1 MIMMTDYKNF
11 FEEALS
17 EACEKNSFSDNDQL
31 FSIVKERASN
41 MEKKKYKFKKPTV
54 IAASIAAAAALT
66 VSVGA
71 VGFGLLSEMFTKYFG
86 DGATKQLADEGYIYT
101 VENYAEDNTF
111 DGAERMYPVMGETLE
126 KGIFT
131 AKVLGIAGDT
141 QDPMMLID
149 ITVNDPEVAAASDII
164 GIYAQAIGTDE
175 FENKRDSYG
184 IFYSKGVKD
193 EEDPSLY
200 HVSARVPPLWVT
212 QGEETVFDIVSIH
225 TLGDNDSYKAFSEEY
240 YAELNNLPENAI
252 ISHSYYWLQELDDFG
267 ISPTEVSSRIKVHD
281 VDMQFR
287 FTIPGNVLKEAP
299 RKYYYLSDELD
310 KLGYEVDGIVFYLC
324 YSEFG
329 AHETFFSFDCG
340 TFENERDDT
349 GVWSFDRHEKA
360 MEVAEQFIL
369 TVDGTEYKPD
379 IDTAHIFRDSE
390 GITTLMI
397 KDMCYLQFRFPA
409 VDFENAQSITL
420 SANGVSY
427 EIEP

>member
-41 MEKKKYKFKKPTV
+41 MEKKKSKMKKPAV

-71 VGFGLLSEMFTKYFG
+71 VSFGLLSEMFTKYFG
-86 DGATKQLADEGYIYT
+86 DSATKRLADDGYIYT
-101 VENYAEDNTF
+101 AENYAEDNSS
-111 DGAERMYPVMGETLE
+111 DGSERLYPVMGETLE

-131 AKVLGIAGDT
+131 AKLLGIAGDT

-149 ITVNDPEVAAASDII
+149 ITVNDPEIVAASDII
-164 GIYAQAIGTDE
+164 GIYAQTIGTDE
-175 FENKRDSYG
+175 FENKRESYG
-184 IFYSKGVKD
+184 LFYSKGVKD

-281 VDMQFR
+281 VEMQFR
-287 FTIPGNVLKEAP
+287 FTLPENVLKEAP
-299 RKYYYLSDELD
+299 RKYYYLSDEFD
-310 KLGYEVDGIVFYLC
+310 KLGYEIDGTVFYLC

-329 AHETFFSFDCG
+329 AHETYFSLDCG
-340 TFENERDDT
+340 TFGNEIDDN
-349 GVWSFDRHEKA
+349 GVWAFDRHEKA
-360 MEVAEQFIL
+360 MEVAEQFVL